1 MTRER
6 IYGTDVPF
14 CDWMRKQP
22 TLDSSH
28 FVATDVDLWVHAYR
42 MRIDN
47 ERSRR
52 VQGIQF
58 LEIKTRGGLVPE
70 SQRDTLFKVHR
81 TTNNR
86 TANIDNCDVC
96 NMGVSFVRLSHD
108 RPDQSDWIRW
118 GRFAK
123 SSCKI
128 VWHDVS
134 VEKLESLMLM
144 DHDPQTLEN
153 VFRRLHH
160 KTNTV
165 WEVGSS
171 ELGFTV
177 ATPLTQRS

>member
-14 CDWMRKQP
+14 CDWMRKRS

-42 MRIDN
+42 MRTDG
-47 ERSRR
+47 ELSRR

-58 LEIKTRGGLVPE
+58 LEIKTRGGLVRE
-70 SQRDTLFKVHR
+70 SQRDTLFKVHC
-81 TTNNR
+81 TTNAR
-86 TANIDNCDVC
+86 TAIIDNCEVC
-96 NMGVSFVRLSHD
+96 NMGVSFVRLSAD
-108 RPDQSDWIRW
+108 RPDESEWIRW
-118 GRFAK
+118 GRFEK
-123 SSCKI
+123 SSKEI

-144 DHDPQTLEN
+144 ESDPQTLEN

-160 KTNTV
+160 KTNTF
-165 WEVGSS
+165 WEFKTC

-177 ATPLTQRS
+177 ANPVTKRS